1 MKNVFRV
8 VLLFASGLLSQS
20 VLHAQ
25 VPVITAVAPLAQT
38 VKQYAK
44 FEAAITLTA
53 SWTNPYDYDNI
64 RVQAV
69 VTRPDGQQET
79 IDGFFMQDYQI
90 TNTQTGTI
98 SVLGAGG
105 FKIRYAPTQT
115 GVYQYMVSCTTSAGT
130 GSFPTQ
136 TFTCETPDPLS
147 AKGFVRAD
155 QTNYLHFDNGEQYI
169 PVGENMAWQQSN
181 IYQDYQNWL
190 QKLSS
195 NGGNFIRLWL
205 CHWGIGLEWKANTNG
220 YQGLRKYQQSNAFYL
235 DWLLDKCAEKGV
247 YVMLCLNHH
256 GQVSSQVN
264 PNWNESPYNTANGGP
279 CANTWDFFTNS
290 AAKASLKN
298 RLRYTVA
305 RWGYQRS
312 IMAWEL
318 FNEVDWTDQFDQRKA
333 DVSAWHLEMSAY
345 LKQKDPRQHL
355 VTTSYAHDYNDQET
369 WNQPDID
376 LTQTHYYVDVP
387 NLERAL
393 ASGNTQY
400 LNDYGKPTLNG
411 EFGLGGSASG
421 LSTLDPNGIHV
432 HNALWGGLFSG
443 GAGTGM
449 QWWWDTY
456 VNQQNL
462 YTHFAGVSAVAAV
475 LPLQAA
481 NFQPLS
487 AFAAGA
493 PADLSLTPSLGWG
506 GLADTEISI
515 TTSGTISPAGAK
527 LGQYLY
533 GSQWNTQYRRPPV
546 FTVTYPAAGQ
556 FLVKTGTSTGQL
568 PKISIWIDG
577 VQVLNQNGA
586 VNQTYSVNVPAGNHQ
601 IQVDNTGTD
610 WISIASYTF
619 SGLGSAIDV
628 YALCAEDQTQMA
640 GWVLHNQYNHQR
652 VKTSGQPNPVD
663 GAVLKITGLVNGAYQ
678 LHWFNCLTGALTA
691 TETVQK
697 NTDTL
702 SIPVPSLLW
711 DAVFSLTNQTVSTGD
726 VAIQSFPT
734 EVYPNPVNA
743 GTMIKTAFYLDAPVR
758 TRVTLLDA
766 SGKALQSIFEDAL
779 PAGEQ
784 LVQTIMPENLAA
796 GIYWV
801 KIEAGNK
808 VAVKGVGVVR

>member
-1 MKNVFRV
+1 MKKHFLPT
-8 VLLFASGLLSQS
+8 VLFLA
-20 VLHAQ
+20 VLPAFLNAQ
-25 VPVITAVAPLAQT
+25 APVISAVTPLSQT

-53 SWTNPYDYDNI
+53 SYTNPYDYDNI
-64 RVQAV
+64 RVQAL

-79 IDGFFMQDYQI
+79 IDGFFIQDYQI
-90 TNTQTGTI
+90 TNTQTGAI

-115 GVYQYMVSCTTSAGT
+115 GVYQYVVSCTTNAGT
-130 GSFPTQ
+130 GSFPAQ
-136 TFTCETPDPLS
+136 TFTCVTPDPIA

-190 QKLSS
+190 EKLSS

-205 CHWGIGLEWKANTNG
+205 CHWGIGLEWKANTSG

-235 DWLLDKCAEKGV
+235 DWLLDKCADKGV

-264 PNWNESPYNTANGGP
+264 PNWSDSPYNTANGGP
-279 CANTWDFFTNS
+279 CANTWDFFTN
-290 AAKASLKN
+290 ATAKATLKN

-355 VTTSYAHDYNDQET
+355 VTTSYGQDFNDPQT

-376 LTQTHYYVDVP
+376 FTQTHFYVDVP
-387 NLERAL
+387 NLERVL
-393 ASGNTQY
+393 AGGNTNY
-400 LNDYGKPTLNG
+400 LNDFGKPTLNG
-411 EFGLGGSASG
+411 EFGLGGSPSG
-421 LSTLDPNGIHV
+421 LNTLDPNGIHV

-443 GAGTGM
+443 GIGAGM

-462 YTHFAGVSAVAAV
+462 YTHFAGVSAVAAQ
-475 LPLQAA
+475 LPLQSA
-481 NFQPLS
+481 NFQPTS
-487 AFAAGA
+487 AFATGA
-493 PADLSLTPSLGWG
+493 PTDLSLTPSLGWG
-506 GLADTEISI
+506 GLADTDIAI
-515 TTSGTISPAGAK
+515 TEGGTISPAGAK

-533 GSQWNTQYRRPPV
+533 GSQWNTEYRRPPV
-546 FTVTYPAAGQ
+546 FTVKYPASAQ
-556 FLVKTGTSTGQL
+556 FSVRTGSSTGQA
-568 PKISIWIDG
+568 PKIAIWVDG
-577 VQVLNQNGA
+577 VQVLNQGA
-586 VNQTYSVNVPAGNHQ
+586 ATSQTYTVNVPAGNHT
-601 IQVDNTGTD
+601 IKVDNTGTD
-610 WISIASYTF
+610 WITIAAYTF
-619 SGLGSAIDV
+619 SGIGSALDV
-628 YALCAEDQTQMA
+628 YALRAEDQSQMA
-640 GWVLHNQYNHQR
+640 GWVLHNRYNHVQ
-652 VKTSGQPNPVD
+652 VKNSGQPNPVQ
-663 GAVLKITGLVNGAYQ
+663 GAVLKITGLNNGAYN
-678 LHWFNCLTGALTA
+678 LRWFNCLTGALASTQ
-691 TETVQK
+691 TISK

-711 DAVFSLTNQTVSTGD
+711 DAVFALSSQSVSTGE
-726 VAIQSFPT
+726 VATIAFPT
-734 EVYPNPVNA
+734 EVYPNPVSA
-743 GTMIKTAFYLDAPVR
+743 GTSLSAAFHLDAPAR

-766 SGKALQSIFEDAL
+766 AGRALQQVFDEQL
-779 PAGEQ
+779 LAGEQ
-784 LVQTIMPENLAA
+784 LVEAKVPGDLAA
-796 GIYWV
+796 GIYWL
-801 KIEAGNK
+801 KIEAGGN